1 MSSATRGD
9 EVATK
14 VEPVMGAE
22 DFAFY
27 ALSKPSAYLLVG
39 MGGEKSAF
47 PHHHP
52 EFDIDEEEIGTAILS
67 SISKCSQVFLCL
79 PRPLSGMLIW
89 KGKEVS

>member
-1 MSSATRGD
+1 
-9 EVATK
+9 
-14 VEPVMGAE
+14 MGAE

-67 SISKCSQVFLCL
+67 SISAAKFSYACRGLYPAC
-79 PRPLSGMLIW
+79 
-89 KGKEVS
+89 